1 MAGGH
6 RYFTSTRGGGSSRI
20 HDGDMTRTVAEPG
33 DKPHKGDAD
42 NEDPMTRKD
51 KLR

>member
-1 MAGGH
+1 MDIDILPLQEAAALLD
-6 RYFTSTRGGGSSRI
+6 
-20 HDGDMTRTVAEPG
+20 DGDMTRTVAEPG